1 MNQDPW
7 TLLSPEA
14 AVFLGNLN
22 SLNAPHTED
31 IPIAL
36 ARMNYEKASR
46 MLGGIPLSMARI
58 EDRVLSSA
66 TNKDGIPVRIYWSTL
81 DKNQP
86 LFMFIHGGGWNV
98 GSINTHDT
106 VCRRIAKETGCIV
119 VSIEYRLAPEHPF
132 PAGLEDVHTAY
143 HWCLN
148 NAASLGADPTKIGVG
163 GDSAGGNLTASLMGN
178 LIEKNEQLPDF
189 HLLMY
194 PCLDLSLKTES
205 MNTFGKGYFIT
216 KNTIAYF
223 VKNYTDG
230 QSITDWK
237 ISPLMSPYVEKY
249 PPAIMLTTE
258 CDPLHDE
265 SIQYKDKLTD
275 AGVKV
280 LQKTAKGTFHAYM
293 QFTDVMPQQTDESY
307 TWLSEQMKALW
318 KTSK

>member
-7 TLLSPEA
+7 TLLAPEA
-14 AVFLGNLN
+14 AAFLTQLK

-31 IPIAL
+31 IPISL

-46 MLGGIPLSMARI
+46 TLGGIPVSMARI
-58 EDRVLSSA
+58 EDRVLSST
-66 TNKDGIPVRIYWSTL
+66 TNEDGIPIRIYWPTL

-106 VCRRIAKETGCIV
+106 VCRRIAKETGCII
-119 VSIEYRLAPEHPF
+119 VSIEYRLAPEYPF
-132 PAGLEDVHTAY
+132 PAGLEDVHAAY

-148 NAASLGADPTKIGVG
+148 NAESLGADLKKIGVG
-163 GDSAGGNLTASLMGN
+163 GDSGGGNLTASLMGT
-178 LIEKNEQLPDF
+178 LIESNQRLPDF

-194 PCLDLSLKTES
+194 PSLDLSLSSES
-205 MNTFGKGYFIT
+205 MNTYAKDFFIA
-216 KNTIAYF
+216 KSTIAYF
-223 VKNYTDG
+223 VKNYTQE
-230 QSITDWK
+230 QSVSNWK
-237 ISPLMSPYVEKY
+237 ISPLLSPYFDKY

-265 SIQYKDKLTD
+265 SIQYKDKLTE
-275 AGVKV
+275 AGVEV

-293 QFTDVMPQQTDESY
+293 QFTDVMPKQTDESY
-307 TWLSEQMKALW
+307 TWLAEQMKKLW
-318 KTSK
+318 KISK